1 MHPYGRIGT
10 DKNLTASTRLGDLDG
25 DGDMDIVV
33 ANGRHWSEQNRV
45 FFNDGK
51 GFFRRSISLGTE
63 RNTTYVTPVVDIDN
77 DGDLDVLVGNDRIR
91 NQVFK
96 NDGSG
101 NLVFDH
107 YFGFQ
112 TSNTRGLCT
121 ADLNGDGFVD
131 VAVANRQG
139 QNYIYFNNGKGN
151 YADAKSFGGPKEATI
166 TIAAAD
172 MDGDG
177 SMDLVLANRD
187 GQPNYIYFGSK
198 FVKKITYGT
207 GSDES
212 RDVDVGDMDGDG
224 QLDIVVANIGD
235 RNMIYYGSNKRSY
248 IRSKAFGDPAA
259 ATHSIIAGGS
269 GSRW

>member
-1 MHPYGRIGT
+1 MDRIILFLTFVSQLLVAQDRIFEVHPYGRLGT
-10 DKNLTASTRLGDLDG
+10 DKNLTASTSLGDLDG

-63 RNTTYVTPVVDIDN
+63 RNTTYVTLVVDIDN

-91 NQVFK
+91 NQVFI

-121 ADLNGDGFVD
+121 ADLNGDGFAD

-151 YADAKSFGGPKEATI
+151 YADAQPFGGPKEATI
-166 TIAAAD
+166 TIAACLLYTSDAAD
-172 MDGDG
+172 DT
-177 SMDLVLANRD
+177 
-187 GQPNYIYFGSK
+187 P
-198 FVKKITYGT
+198 
-207 GSDES
+207 
-212 RDVDVGDMDGDG
+212 
-224 QLDIVVANIGD
+224 
-235 RNMIYYGSNKRSY
+235 
-248 IRSKAFGDPAA
+248 
-259 ATHSIIAGGS
+259 
-269 GSRW
+269 